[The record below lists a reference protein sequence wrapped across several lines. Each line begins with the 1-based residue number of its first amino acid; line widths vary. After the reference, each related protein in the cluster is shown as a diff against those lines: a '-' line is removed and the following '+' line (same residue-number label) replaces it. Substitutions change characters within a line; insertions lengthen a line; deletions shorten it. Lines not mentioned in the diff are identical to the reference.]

1 MCFAENPKL
10 AVPRE
15 KRHRGLQC
23 WCLRSEA
30 ERARQL
36 FLASSLCMEWRRD
49 SLITGE
55 ATNSRGE
62 SKMHVRLVFFLN
74 WLVFLML
81 HFSNALCQKTQ
92 ILHLMVKTGSSPFY
106 CAPASAN
113 DRFFLYSSPSV
124 VK

>member
-23 WCLRSEA
+23 RCLRSEA

-49 SLITGE
+49 SLIAGE
-55 ATNSRGE
+55 ATNNRRRE
-62 SKMHVRLVFFLN
+62 QDARTPRVLPQLVGF
-74 WLVFLML
+74 
-81 HFSNALCQKTQ
+81 
-92 ILHLMVKTGSSPFY
+92 
-106 CAPASAN
+106 
-113 DRFFLYSSPSV
+113 
-124 VK
+124 